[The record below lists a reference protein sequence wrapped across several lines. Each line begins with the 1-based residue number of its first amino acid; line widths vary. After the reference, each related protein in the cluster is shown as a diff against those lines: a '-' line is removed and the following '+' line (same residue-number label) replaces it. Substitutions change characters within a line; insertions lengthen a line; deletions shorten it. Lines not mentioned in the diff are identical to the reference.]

1 MAQQQFTWG
10 RAHGERKQKPF
21 KHRAENGNDP
31 KLTVLDT
38 QPPGKNQEG
47 SKKLCLLILLTDND

>member
-1 MAQQQFTWG
+1 MAQQQFTWE
-10 RAHGERKQKPF
+10 RAHGERKPKPF

-38 QPPGKNQEG
+38 QPSGKNQEG
-47 SKKLCLLILLTDND
+47 SKNYVC